1 MSKYKYLIKNLGL
14 FTLSSISTKLITF
27 FLLPLYTYYLTTE
40 EYGTTDLVNTTVQ
53 LFLPILTLSIIEAV
67 LRFALDHNE
76 NKKNVFSIGL
86 CITVL
91 SSLVILSISPLLGFI
106 PGLEDC
112 KLFLCGIYV
121 VTAFNSLFST
131 FARTI
136 DQVKIIAVASI
147 ISTLI
152 TCGLNILLISYFH
165 LGLNGYFWSLILGNL
180 IGCIVYF
187 IWGRYYRYISYRLVD
202 KALLK
207 RMLLYCI
214 PMIPNAL
221 FWWANSSINRYFLT
235 AMVSVSAVGLFA
247 AASKIPS
254 MLNMVTSIFQ
264 QAWSVSAI
272 QEYQSEESSKFFSRI
287 YEVYHL
293 CILAASCFLIL
304 FSKWIGLFLLQK
316 EFYEAWI
323 FVPWLVLGFYYSALN
338 TFYGTIYTASKKT
351 KFLFTTTILGTFIG
365 VVFNLIFIPFW
376 GVTGASID
384 TCISHFVVWIARVLD
399 SKKILH
405 VDVDQKCMISSQ
417 IGLFIL
423 VLLVSQQVPYSFYLG
438 FVLCCVI
445 AIINLPSV
453 VLLLRQVMNRIRN
466 KSI

>member
-1 MSKYKYLIKNLGL
+1 M
-14 FTLSSISTKLITF
+14 
-27 FLLPLYTYYLTTE
+27 
-40 EYGTTDLVNTTVQ
+40 
-53 LFLPILTLSIIEAV
+53 
-67 LRFALDHNE
+67 
-76 NKKNVFSIGL
+76 
-86 CITVL
+86 
-91 SSLVILSISPLLGFI
+91 
-106 PGLEDC
+106 
-112 KLFLCGIYV
+112 
-121 VTAFNSLFST
+121 
-131 FARTI
+131 
-136 DQVKIIAVASI
+136 
-147 ISTLI
+147 
-152 TCGLNILLISYFH
+152 LISYFH

-304 FSKWIGLFLLQK
+304 FAKWIGLFLLQK

-376 GVTGASID
+376 GVTGASIA
-384 TCISHFVVWIARVLD
+384 TCISHFVVWIARVSD
-399 SKKILH
+399 SKKILR
-405 VDVDQKCMISSQ
+405 VDVDQKRMFSSQ
-417 IGLFIL
+417 IGLFVL
-423 VLLVSQQVPYSFYLG
+423 VLLISQQIPYSFYLG
-438 FVLCCVI
+438 FILCIVI
-445 AIINLPSV
+445 AIINLRSV

>member
-1 MSKYKYLIKNLGL
+1 MNKYKYLFKNIGL
-14 FTLSSISTKLITF
+14 FTISNISTKLITF
-27 FLLPLYTYYLTTE
+27 FLLPFYTYYLTTS
-40 EYGTTDLVNTTVQ
+40 EYGTSDLVNTTVQ
-53 LFLPILTLSIIEAV
+53 LLFPILTLSVTEGV
-67 LRFALDHNE
+67 LRFALDRTE
-76 NKKNVFSIGL
+76 NKRSVFTVGL
-86 CITVL
+86 GFVTI
-91 SSLVILSISPLLGFI
+91 SSLAIFVCSPLLGLI

-304 FSKWIGLFLLQK
+304 FAKWIGLFLLQK

-376 GVTGASID
+376 GVTGASIA
-384 TCISHFVVWIARVLD
+384 TCISHFVVWIARVSD
-399 SKKILH
+399 SKKILR
-405 VDVDQKCMISSQ
+405 VDVDQKRMFSSQ
-417 IGLFIL
+417 IGLFVL
-423 VLLVSQQVPYSFYLG
+423 VLLISQQIPYSFYLG
-438 FVLCCVI
+438 FILCIVI
-445 AIINLPSV
+445 AIINLRSV

>member
-1 MSKYKYLIKNLGL
+1 MNKYKYLFKNIGL
-14 FTLSSISTKLITF
+14 FTISNISTKLITF
-27 FLLPLYTYYLTTE
+27 FLLPFYTYYLTTS
-40 EYGTTDLVNTTVQ
+40 EYGTSDLVNTTVQ
-53 LFLPILTLSIIEAV
+53 LLFPILTLSITEGV
-67 LRFALDHNE
+67 LRFALDHAE
-76 NKKNVFSIGL
+76 NKKSVFTVGL
-86 CITVL
+86 GFVTV
-91 SSLVILSISPLLGFI
+91 SSLAIFVCSPLLDFI
-106 PGLEDC
+106 PGLENC
-112 KLFLCGIYV
+112 KLFLCGVYI

-165 LGLNGYFWSLILGNL
+165 LGLDGYFWSLIFGNL
-180 IGCIVYF
+180 IGCILYF
-187 IWGRYYRYISYRLVD
+187 IWGRYYRYISYRHVD

-235 AMVSVSAVGLFA
+235 AMVSVGAVGLFA
-247 AASKIPS
+247 AASKVPS
-254 MLNMVTSIFQ
+254 MLNMITSIFQ

-272 QEYQSEESSKFFSRI
+272 QEYQSEGSSKFFSRI

-304 FSKWIGLFLLQK
+304 FSKWIGLLLFQK

-351 KFLFTTTILGTFIG
+351 KFLFTTTILGTIIG
-365 VVFNLIFIPFW
+365 VIFNLILIPFW
-376 GVTGASID
+376 SVTGASIA
-384 TCISHFVVWIARVLD
+384 TCISHFVVWIARVMD
-399 SKKILH
+399 SKKILR
-405 VDVDQKCMISSQ
+405 VYVDQKRMVSSQ

-423 VLLVSQQVPYSFYLG
+423 VLLISQQISYSFYLG
-438 FVLCCVI
+438 FALCIVI
-445 AIINLPSV
+445 AVINMRSV
-453 VLLLRQVMNRIRN
+453 ISLGRLVIKRFWG
-466 KSI
+466 KAA

>member
-293 CILAASCFLIL
+293 CILAASCFLIS
-304 FSKWIGLFLLQK
+304 FAKWIGLFLLQK
-316 EFYEAWI
+316 ELYEAWI

-376 GVTGASID
+376 GVTGASIA

-405 VDVDQKCMISSQ
+405 VDVDQKRMISSQ

-423 VLLVSQQVPYSFYLG
+423 VLLISQQVPYSFYLG
-438 FVLCCVI
+438 LVLCCVI

>member
-1 MSKYKYLIKNLGL
+1 MH
-14 FTLSSISTKLITF
+14 
-27 FLLPLYTYYLTTE
+27 
-40 EYGTTDLVNTTVQ
+40 YG
-53 LFLPILTLSIIEAV
+53 FEFI
-67 LRFALDHNE
+67 
-76 NKKNVFSIGL
+76 
-86 CITVL
+86 
-91 SSLVILSISPLLGFI
+91 PLLGFI

-376 GVTGASID
+376 GVTGASIA